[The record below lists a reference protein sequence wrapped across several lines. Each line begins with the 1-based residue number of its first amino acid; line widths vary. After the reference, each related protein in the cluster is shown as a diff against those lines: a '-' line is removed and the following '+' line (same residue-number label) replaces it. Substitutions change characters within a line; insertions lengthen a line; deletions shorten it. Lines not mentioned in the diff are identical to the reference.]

1 MKTHYKTLGLQEG
14 ASQQEIKEAY
24 ERLSKEL
31 DPVAN
36 NNEDFFV
43 EEYIKVREAYKDLS
57 SSSILATE
65 VGARNQGLKDSN
77 SNVKKQVSEN
87 TENNKKEKTKSESS
101 DWIKIFKTK
110 FNKRTTVYL
119 AVLMAIALIF
129 VIVKPHEKIS
139 EWIRDEQVKTAVA
152 KERAVQNFKN
162 RIGITHEEN
171 EARKKILKAQG
182 YDVDD

>member
-1 MKTHYKTLGLQEG
+1 MKTHYQTLGLKEG
-14 ASQQEIKEAY
+14 ASQDEIKEAY

-31 DPVAN
+31 DPTN
-36 NNEDFFV
+36 NHEDFFV

-87 TENNKKEKTKSESS
+87 TENNKKGKTKSESS
-101 DWIKIFKTK
+101 DWGKILKTK

-119 AVLMAIALIF
+119 AVLMAITLIF
-129 VIVKPHEKIS
+129 IIVKPYEKIS
-139 EWIRDEQVKTAVA
+139 EWIRQEQVKTAVA